1 MPPMEFWLIAAFC
14 GFPSIFPPVNWI
26 RLTFLWFLTLSG
38 FKGSERAGWESLVYI
53 IPFSTIFLQEK
64 STNTT
69 CLNSSYILN
78 EIKFHILF
86 NEQ

>member
-1 MPPMEFWLIAAFC
+1 
-14 GFPSIFPPVNWI
+14 
-26 RLTFLWFLTLSG
+26 LSG

-86 NEQ
+86 NEK